1 MLSTTKGIVLG
12 DPLSKS
18 SQGDLVSV
26 FDKVS
31 KCTMTERDESEHLF
45 GCLGWDSGMPMK
57 IYTVNQASI
66 LNEMFSKEILRK
78 QQIIAPRNNYLQGL
92 VA

>member
-1 MLSTTKGIVLG
+1 MSQSTFLG
-12 DPLSKS
+12 
-18 SQGDLVSV
+18 V
-26 FDKVS
+26 
-31 KCTMTERDESEHLF
+31 RDET
-45 GCLGWDSGMPMK
+45 SGMSMK
-57 IYTVNQASI
+57 IYTVNLGSI